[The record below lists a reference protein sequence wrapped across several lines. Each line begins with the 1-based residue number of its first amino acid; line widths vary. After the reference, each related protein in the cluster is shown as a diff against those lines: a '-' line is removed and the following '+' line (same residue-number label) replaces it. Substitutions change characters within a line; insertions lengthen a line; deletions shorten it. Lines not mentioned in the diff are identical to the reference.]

1 MDRLACNVC
10 KQCNR
15 KGKPS
20 VTRLSKYCD
29 EHYIKRVKTKRS
41 IFGFLTKVKDKIY
54 DRRIKY
60 NEDGSI
66 KDFNSKGFRK
76 DWFIREK

>member
-1 MDRLACNVC
+1 MDRLPCSEC

-29 EHYIKRVKTKRS
+29 THYKNRPRVKQKK
-41 IFGFLTKVKDKIY
+41 GFFNFFTAAKDKFF
-54 DRRIKY
+54 DKRAKY
-60 NEDGSI
+60 NDEGKIEDL
-66 KDFNSKGFRK
+66 NTKGFRK
-76 DWFIREK
+76 DWFWR

>member
-1 MDRLACNVC
+1 MERLSCKEC

-20 VTRLSKYCD
+20 VLRFSKYCD
-29 EHYIKRVKTKRS
+29 EHHKHRIVAKKGL
-41 IFGFLTKVKDKIY
+41 FGWLTDVKDKFY
-54 DRRIKY
+54 NKRVEY

-66 KDFNSKGFRK
+66 KDMNTKGFRK
-76 DWFIREK
+76 DWFFR